1 MWIGFEYKKIDVQG
15 SLQENV
21 EIYDMV
27 KIKKILFME
36 EFLNYFF
43 KKKDRD
49 ILVIVI
55 KKGIDVVF

>member
-1 MWIGFEYKKIDVQG
+1 MLILRQNKEMWIGFEYKKIDVQG

-36 EFLNYFF
+36 EFLNYFL
-43 KKKDRD
+43 KKK
-49 ILVIVI
+49 IEI
-55 KKGIDVVF
+55 FQ

>member
-36 EFLNYFF
+36 EFLNYFL
-43 KKKDRD
+43 KKK
-49 ILVIVI
+49 IEI
-55 KKGIDVVF
+55 FQ

>member
-1 MWIGFEYKKIDVQG
+1 
-15 SLQENV
+15 
-21 EIYDMV
+21 
-27 KIKKILFME
+27 ME
-36 EFLNYFF
+36 EFLNYFL